1 MDDFISRKATIDA
14 LFELYEYQRDIDPTE
29 AADLV
34 RQGIY
39 LAEKK
44 IEQLPSAQPEIIHC
58 KECASYGNVRKIV
71 GGTIGMCGSLEF
83 CTFGDWYCGN
93 AERRTDE

>member
-1 MDDFISRKATIDA
+1 MNVLICKQEAIDA
-14 LFELYEYQRDIDPTE
+14 LCELYEYQRAFDPTE

-44 IEQLPSAQPEIIHC
+44 IEQMPSAEPEIVRC
-58 KECASYGNVRKIV
+58 KDCKHKHLDGMIWNCPFGLSGGEDFFCAYGAKD
-71 GGTIGMCGSLEF
+71 
-83 CTFGDWYCGN
+83 GDSD
-93 AERRTDE
+93 DE